1 MKWRVSYVERIIS
14 ALVKIIYDDST
25 YVVITSILF
34 ENGDESNRGL
44 IRLTAKHFLSEVI
57 SIDQM

>member
-14 ALVKIIYDDST
+14 ALVKIIYDDSK

-44 IRLTAKHFLSEVI
+44 IRLTAKRFLSEVI
-57 SIDQM
+57 SIEQM